1 MSIKFSDEMAE
12 PSSYLPH
19 HSARPQKTTSTQ
31 QAAQYTSGDLA
42 GVLEYIASSG
52 FTFEPW
58 QVAAFVTALR
68 TKPFVIL
75 AGISGTGKTKLPQLV
90 AKATGAEVTTIPVR
104 PDWADSSD
112 LLGYERLNG
121 EFVPGSLLRVCEEAI
136 NNLDQQY
143 FFILDEMN
151 VARVEYYFAEVL
163 SVMENR
169 RRTSSGIVSE
179 PLNPSAPEIEGV
191 DWAAVHLPANVS
203 VIGTV
208 NMDETTHGFSRKVL
222 DRAFV
227 LELSQVDLANYP
239 SKAVSSGP
247 TTAWGSA
254 GWTPNYLRLS
264 DVDAPET
271 NAAVSEAVNALVR
284 ANESL
289 QPAQLQVGY
298 RVRDEVALFCLNAA
312 EQSEHFVDRTESI
325 LSPLDLCLSMKVL
338 PRIQGGGSFIR
349 DVLKDFASWTLP
361 DQADAGDSESPSG
374 FGLTHER
381 IQMMQE
387 RLDQTGFTSYWV

>member
-1 MSIKFSDEMAE
+1 MSLSFSDVVAD
-12 PSSYLPH
+12 PFSYLPH
-19 HSARPQKTTSTQ
+19 HSARPQK
-31 QAAQYTSGDLA
+31 AATAQRSPQYSSGDMET
-42 GVLEYIASSG
+42 VLDYISASG

-58 QVAAFVTALR
+58 QVATFVTALR

-90 AKATGAEVTTIPVR
+90 AAATGADVVIVPVR
-104 PDWADSSD
+104 PDWTDSSD

-121 EFVPGSLLRVCEEAI
+121 EFVPGSLLKLCELALREP
-136 NNLDQQY
+136 DKQ
-143 FFILDEMN
+143 FFFVLDEMN

-169 RRTSSGIVSE
+169 RRTAEGIISE
-179 PLNPSAPEIEGV
+179 PLNPSAPDDESVNWG
-191 DWAAVHLPANVS
+191 AVYLPANVS
-203 VIGTV
+203 IIGTV

-239 SKAVSSGP
+239 SKSTVAMP
-247 TTAWGSA
+247 TTTWSPSS
-254 GWTPNYLRLS
+254 WSPNYLRLS
-264 DVDAPET
+264 EVDAPET
-271 NAAVSEAVNALVR
+271 KSAVTEAVNALVR

-298 RVRDEVALFCLNAA
+298 RVRDEVALFCLNAT
-312 EQSEHFVDRTESI
+312 EQGEYFVDRDETV
-325 LSPLDLCLSMKVL
+325 LTPLDLCLSMKVL

-349 DVLKDFASWTLP
+349 DVLSDFASWTRP
-361 DQADAGDSESPSG
+361 NQIETGDSESPSG
-374 FGLTHER
+374 FGFTHER
-381 IQMMQE
+381 VNLMKE
-387 RLDQTGFTSYWV
+387 RLDETGFTSYWI